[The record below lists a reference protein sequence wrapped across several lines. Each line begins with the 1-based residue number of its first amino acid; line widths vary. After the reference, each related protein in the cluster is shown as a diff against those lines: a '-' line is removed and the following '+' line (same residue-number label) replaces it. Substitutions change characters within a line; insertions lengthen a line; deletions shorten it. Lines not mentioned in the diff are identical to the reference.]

1 MGRKRKKE
9 ITKLDRQRILNKPY
23 MTITDVTRLYSIS
36 RISAQK
42 WVKKF
47 AKENGGFDK
56 FPRNKLI
63 PTHNF
68 IKWTETDI
76 TFWL

>member
-23 MTITDVTRLYSIS
+23 MTITDLTRLYSIS
-36 RISAQK
+36 RIVAVN
-42 WVKKF
+42 WVKKY
-47 AKENGGFDK
+47 AKENGGMDRL
-56 FPRNKLI
+56 PRNKLI

-68 IKWTETDI
+68 IQWTKTDI